1 MIKNFKIFL
10 KNSNFL
16 CQIFEKVIWKTDNF
30 SGYLWKNRSF
40 FDIRIR
46 TLLSADA
53 DVRFWCGYPRMRIS
67 ADADVRY
74 ITAHYIFPSTL
85 EIHTQSTMTH
95 RDWIKGERCM
105 GPLKT
110 DHSNLD
116 ASRFDAK
123 LMNLCPTISWGRY
136 VCQSMRMNITS
147 KLVMGRIW
155 LLRIRGFRFY
165 ARMHSKRSNWR
176 EAKIIVIRSK
186 I

>member
-1 MIKNFKIFL
+1 MDK
-10 KNSNFL
+10 S
-16 CQIFEKVIWKTDNF
+16 Q
-30 SGYLWKNRSF
+30 
-40 FDIRIR
+40 
-46 TLLSADA
+46 
-53 DVRFWCGYPRMRIS
+53 RFWHPHPHPFERGCGRGILMRIS

-74 ITAHYIFPSTL
+74 ITTHYTFPSTL

>member
-1 MIKNFKIFL
+1 MIKNFKIFVKIL
-10 KNSNFL
+10 TFL
-16 CQIFEKVIWKTDNF
+16 CQIFQKVSRKFETLTTFQDNC
-30 SGYLWKNRSF
+30 GN
-40 FDIRIR
+40 
-46 TLLSADA
+46 TSA
-53 DVRFWCGYPRMRIS
+53 FWHPHPHPFERGCGCEVLMRIS

-74 ITAHYIFPSTL
+74 ITTHYIFPSTL